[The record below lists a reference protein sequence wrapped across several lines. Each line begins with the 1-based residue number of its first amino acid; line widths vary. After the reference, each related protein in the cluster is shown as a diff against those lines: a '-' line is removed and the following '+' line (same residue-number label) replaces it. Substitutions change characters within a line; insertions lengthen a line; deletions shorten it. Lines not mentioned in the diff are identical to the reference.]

1 MGRVGKAAIALGL
14 AGLALAVP
22 ATGPADEQV
31 FQQGGWVVDGASET
45 GQDPHPIRVSVGGAF
60 VGVFSELKVFDADPL
75 CCFQTASVKGSG
87 AIRAIPLPPAQWGA
101 TFHGTGYWDCDP
113 AVASGGFVQS
123 LRITDLDLR
132 LDPADPSR
140 LRMDGVASNLESF
153 EASDL
158 VLRFDPPGVAATRVE
173 LAYTLVA
180 TRDFCIDPLRQ
191 GSHEGFRAA
200 RMASN
205 YLSAA
210 VHDSNRALYPGVP
223 KALVEAE
230 LRNLTG
236 FVFPSPLPLAGERLY
251 LVHDDALPRATPTL
265 RIRFLA
271 PTGPAIVPQGFVT
284 ASTDPS
290 ADNVDLWGNWQAAP
304 GSFAEGETVGA
315 FHFELAA
322 LAPGEASLPA
332 VPALGPAG
340 AAVLAVALA
349 ALGCAALRRVRPRA

>member
-1 MGRVGKAAIALGL
+1 MRRLGKAAIGLGL

-22 ATGPADEQV
+22 ATAAADVQV
-31 FQQGGWVVDGASET
+31 FQQGGWVVDGASDT
-45 GQDPHPIRVSVGGAF
+45 GQDPHEIRVSVDGGF
-60 VGVFSELKVFDADPL
+60 VGVFSELKVFDADPV

-87 AIRAIPLPPAQWGA
+87 AIRAVPLPPAEWGA
-101 TFHGTGYWDCDP
+101 TFHGPGYWDCDP
-113 AVASGGFVQS
+113 AVGNGGFVQS

-140 LRMDGVASNLESF
+140 LRMDGVASNLASF

-158 VLRFDPPGVAATRVE
+158 VLRFDPPGAAATRVE

-180 TRDFCIDPLRQ
+180 TRGFCIDPLRQ

-205 YLSAA
+205 HLSAA
-210 VHDSNRALYPGVP
+210 VHDSNRALYLGVP
-223 KALVEAE
+223 MVAVEAE
-230 LRNLTG
+230 LGNLTG
-236 FVFPSPLPLAGERLY
+236 FVFPSPVPLAGQRLY

-290 ADNVDLWGNWQAAP
+290 DDNVDLWGNWQAAP
-304 GSFAEGETVGA
+304 GSFAQGQTVGA
-315 FHFELAA
+315 FHLELAA
-322 LAPGEASLPA
+322 LAPGEVSLPA

-340 AAVLAVALA
+340 AALLAAALA
-349 ALGCAALRRVRPRA
+349 GLGWARLRRARGRA